1 MPTGT
6 QSALIYQKM
15 AEWFDRKGQP
25 QQRDRFLV
33 LAADAAQTAGSEDEA
48 EALRLR
54 LLRHNPHHL
63 LRPYSSFSQ
72 AMNSADVQ
80 SYVNDLRNSY
90 PPKKAADML
99 ASLGPQA
106 AQAAADKP
114 IPPTQP
120 VVDLNAEP
128 AKRAIPAK
136 EPLKVYR
143 VQEEAAARAAERP
156 RQAPPPAP
164 ARNPAPA
171 TGSNRPAP
179 APRPAPAARA
189 APIQPVYG
197 VAPAPRSMRGAR
209 SESRQSGG
217 ASEEASAGWVGTML
231 FVLVLAASVALSVYA
246 LAVPVLGAR

>member
-1 MPTGT
+1 MPTAT
-6 QSALIYQKM
+6 QSALTYEKL

-90 PPKKAADML
+90 PPKKATDML

-106 AQAAADKP
+106 AQAAAEKP
-114 IPPTQP
+114 LPPTQP
-120 VVDLNAEP
+120 VVDLDAEP
-128 AKRAIPAK
+128 AKRAIPVK

-143 VQEEAAARAAERP
+143 VQEDAAAQAAKRP
-156 RQAPPPAP
+156 RQVPPPVP
-164 ARNPAPA
+164 AKNPAP
-171 TGSNRPAP
+171 SNRPAV
-179 APRPAPAARA
+179 PRP

-197 VAPAPRSMRGAR
+197 LAPVPRSLRGSR
-209 SESRQSGG
+209 GESIGPGVGSEDASGM
-217 ASEEASAGWVGTML
+217 WVGTTL
-231 FVLVLAASVALSVYA
+231 FVLVLAASVAIGVYA
-246 LAVPVLGAR
+246 LALPVLGAR

>member
-1 MPTGT
+1 MTTGV
-6 QSALIYQKM
+6 QSALTYQKL
-15 AEWFDRKGQP
+15 ADWFDRKGQP

-33 LAADAAQTAGSEDEA
+33 LAADAAQSAGSEDEA

-106 AQAAADKP
+106 AQAAEKP
-114 IPPTQP
+114 LPPTQP
-120 VVDLNAEP
+120 VVDLDAEP

-143 VQEEAAARAAERP
+143 VQEDAAARPGQRP

-164 ARNPAPA
+164 AKNPAPPA
-171 TGSNRPAP
+171 PANRPA
-179 APRPAPAARA
+179 APRPAPSPRP
-189 APIQPVYG
+189 APIQPVYSF
-197 VAPAPRSMRGAR
+197 APEPRSMRGAR
-209 SESRQSGG
+209 DESLRPGV
-217 ASEEASAGWVGTML
+217 ASDEASGMWVGTIL
-231 FVLVLAASVALSVYA
+231 FVLVLAASVAIGVYA
-246 LAVPVLGAR
+246 LALPVLGAR

>member
-1 MPTGT
+1 MPTAT
-6 QSALIYQKM
+6 QSALTYEKL

-48 EALRLR
+48 ESLRLR

-99 ASLGPQA
+99 VSLGPQA
-106 AQAAADKP
+106 AQAAAEKP
-114 IPPTQP
+114 LPPTQP
-120 VVDLNAEP
+120 VVDLDAEP
-128 AKRAIPAK
+128 AKRAIPVK

-143 VQEEAAARAAERP
+143 VQEGAAAQAAKRP
-156 RQAPPPAP
+156 RQVPPPAP
-164 ARNPAPA
+164 AKNPAP
-171 TGSNRPAP
+171 TNRPAATRPTP
-179 APRPAPAARA
+179 APRPAP
-189 APIQPVYG
+189 ILPVYG
-197 VAPAPRSMRGAR
+197 LAPEPRLLRG
-209 SESRQSGG
+209 SRGDSIGPGVG
-217 ASEEASAGWVGTML
+217 AEEASGMWVGMIL
-231 FVLVLAASVALSVYA
+231 FVLVLAASVAIGVYA
-246 LAVPVLGAR
+246 LALPVLGVR